1 MRSKVLLIFIVI
13 AHILQGQENAIIVDS
28 VFKMSIDDAISEM
41 RKSKIEVSLKIEEYN
56 LSLFAKSKKNKP
68 TPELINKSIT
78 QKRNSLRLL
87 NKDIDNLSEKINE
100 SSKDLQKLILINEK
114 AIKAVQERDN
124 LTSLYKSIYND
135 QYSKILAI
143 ENSGQYIDAATNAK
157 ELKYQ
162 ISFRRNLFSIIKPNF
177 GLRDLDSIMTRN
189 ERKYISE
196 VRDSLSNLIKFE
208 KPPSDNNFIS
218 YYENRIASLR
228 LILNITD
235 DTILKNKE
243 VFNSVQ
249 SKNFLLEMDDLR
261 TSCSTFLEIYQLL
274 NGEIKKINCNVIN
287 DSFNRL
293 SLIKK
298 EENIHEANFL
308 ISIISC
314 LYQNVTKSNSMKLLG
329 KDTDYIKIRMV
340 EYPLLYKNNKKIE
353 LICSEIPNCI
363 KN

>member
-1 MRSKVLLIFIVI
+1 MRSKVLLILIFI
-13 AHILQGQENAIIVDS
+13 AHMLQGQENTIIVDS
-28 VFKMSIDDAISEM
+28 VFKMSISDAISDM
-41 RKSKIEVSLKIEEYN
+41 RKSKTEISLKIEEYN
-56 LSLFAKSKKNKP
+56 LSLFANHKKNKV
-68 TPELINKSIT
+68 TPELIN
-78 QKRNSLRLL
+78 NSLSKEMDKILVLKNEMNKLDAKLL
-87 NKDIDNLSEKINE
+87 ERSN
-100 SSKDLQKLILINEK
+100 DLQKLTFINEI
-114 AIKAVQERDN
+114 AIKAIQERDN
-124 LTSLYKSIYND
+124 LIALNKSKYND

-143 ENSGQYIDAATNAK
+143 ENSGKYIDAAVTAK
-157 ELKYQ
+157 ELKYE
-162 ISFRRNLFSIIKPNF
+162 ISFRKDLFSIIKPNF
-177 GLRDLDSIMTRN
+177 GLRELDSIMTRN

-196 VRDSLSNLIKFE
+196 VRESLNSLIKFQ
-208 KPPSDNNFIS
+208 KPASDSNYIS

-228 LILNITD
+228 QIMNITD
-235 DTILKNKE
+235 DTNLKNKE

-249 SKNFLLEMDDLR
+249 SKSFLLEIDELR

-274 NGEIKKINCNVIN
+274 NGEIKKINCIVIN

-298 EENIHEANFL
+298 QENLNETNFL
-308 ISIISC
+308 TSLISC

-329 KDTDYIKIRMV
+329 KDTDYIKVRMV

>member
-1 MRSKVLLIFIVI
+1 MRSKVILILVFI
-13 AHILQGQENAIIVDS
+13 ANMLQGQENTIIVDS
-28 VFKMSIDDAISEM
+28 VFKMSINDAISDIK
-41 RKSKIEVSLKIEEYN
+41 KSKTEVSLKIEEYN
-56 LSLFAKSKKNKP
+56 LSLFAKSKKNKLM
-68 TPELINKSIT
+68 PELINKSLT
-78 QKRNSLRLL
+78 QKKDSLRLL
-87 NKDIDNLSEKINE
+87 NKDIDKQSEKINE

-114 AIKAVQERDN
+114 AIKAIQERDN
-124 LTSLYKSIYND
+124 LINLNKSKYND

-143 ENSGQYIDAATNAK
+143 ENSGQYIDAAMTAK
-157 ELKYQ
+157 ELKYE
-162 ISFRRNLFSIIKPNF
+162 ISFRKDLFSIIKPNF
-177 GLRDLDSIMTRN
+177 GLRELDSIMTMN

-196 VRDSLSNLIKFE
+196 VRDSLNNLIKFE
-208 KPPSDNNFIS
+208 KPASDSNFIS

-228 LILNITD
+228 HILNITD
-235 DTILKNKE
+235 DTNLKNKE

-249 SKNFLLEMDDLR
+249 SKNFLLEIDDLR

-298 EENIHEANFL
+298 EENIHEANVL
-308 ISIISC
+308 ISMISC